1 MTNLLS
7 LLIVIGCFMGL
18 IVVVAYVADMV
29 ACKFVEWLGLEG
41 VEE

>member
-1 MTNLLS
+1 MENIFS
-7 LLIVIGCFMGL
+7 LMIVIGCFMGL

>member
-1 MTNLLS
+1 MENIVS
-7 LLIVIGCFMGL
+7 LMIVIGCFMGL